1 VSGALAG
8 VRVLDLCD
16 QKGAFAGKLLAG
28 LGADVILV
36 EPPGG
41 SPLREIPPFLDGVSE
56 RERSLFFWFYAA
68 GKRGITLD
76 LAHHTAPA
84 LLRRLAAAVDVVIES
99 EPPGRLAALGCG
111 ADDLRAVKPRLVVAS
126 ITPFGQHGPRREWR
140 ASDLVA
146 QALGGMLSVN
156 GRADGPPLGALG
168 LQAYHQ
174 AGIMAAIGILSALMA
189 RDGTGRGQDVD
200 VSLQAAV
207 TGALEHVPGFWHQDG
222 RIGRRQGTLH
232 WTRYFRVGRCRDG
245 WVMHCTLGD
254 WTSLVEWMKADG
266 IRADVL
272 DDPSLDEPKNRQA
285 AAERV
290 FDVLDAWAA
299 RYTVAELVEGAQL
312 RRIPYA
318 AVRAPE
324 ALLDDPHLAERGFF
338 VPIEHPELGVH
349 VPCAGAPFLLTD
361 APWRVA
367 RPPRLG
373 EHTAEV
379 FAELLDAVPPRALTS
394 ASPRAARPLEGI
406 RVLDFTWVVA
416 GPVTTRILADL
427 GADVIKVERRASL
440 DFGDRRGGL
449 SGSLMRGKRSL
460 VLDLNDPRGLDLAR
474 RLAAVCDV
482 VIDNFSARVMT
493 NLGLDYESVRTL
505 RPDIVCV
512 RMTGFGLTGPNRDH
526 VSYGP
531 TLQAITGYTLL
542 MAEPGGPPAGFGYS
556 YSDLAGGNLGAL
568 AVLAALWHR
577 RRTGRGQLVD
587 LAQLEAV
594 ASLLGPLLLARAMD
608 GGVSAPVGNASQELP
623 GAPHGVYPCAGDDR
637 WLAIAVLSDD
647 DWARFVAAVG
657 WTPDPRFVRR
667 ADRLAHSELLD
678 GLVSDWT
685 RGQRAETAMELLQR
699 AGVACGLVADAED
712 LCVRDPQ
719 LAARGHFVDVASPEG
734 RTVRLDGPPFL
745 LSDTPARVSGPGP
758 LLGEHG
764 DAVLQGLLGLD
775 TAELERLRDDG
786 VLG

>member
-1 VSGALAG
+1 
-8 VRVLDLCD
+8 
-16 QKGAFAGKLLAG
+16 
-28 LGADVILV
+28 
-36 EPPGG
+36 
-41 SPLREIPPFLDGVSE
+41 
-56 RERSLFFWFYAA
+56 
-68 GKRGITLD
+68 
-76 LAHHTAPA
+76 
-84 LLRRLAAAVDVVIES
+84 
-99 EPPGRLAALGCG
+99 
-111 ADDLRAVKPRLVVAS
+111 
-126 ITPFGQHGPRREWR
+126 
-140 ASDLVA
+140 
-146 QALGGMLSVN
+146 
-156 GRADGPPLGALG
+156 
-168 LQAYHQ
+168 
-174 AGIMAAIGILSALMA
+174 
-189 RDGTGRGQDVD
+189 
-200 VSLQAAV
+200 V

-254 WTSLVEWMKADG
+254 WTSLVEWMRADG
-266 IRADVL
+266 VESDVL
-272 DDPSLDEPKNRQA
+272 DDRSLDEPKNRQA
-285 AAERV
+285 AAEQV

-338 VPIEHPELGVH
+338 VPIEHTDLGAR
-349 VPCAGAPFLLTD
+349 VPYPGAPFRLTD
-361 APWRVA
+361 APWRVT

-373 EHTAEV
+373 EHDAEV
-379 FAELLDAVPPRALTS
+379 YAELLDGAPPSAPAVTDPGLRAL
-394 ASPRAARPLEGI
+394 RPLDGI

-427 GADVIKVERRASL
+427 GADVIKIERRASL

-474 RLAAVCDV
+474 RLATASDV

-493 NLGLDYESVRTL
+493 NLGLDYDSLRTL

-512 RMTGFGLTGPNRDH
+512 RMTGFGLSGPSRDH

-594 ASLLGPLLLARAMD
+594 ASLLGPVLLARATD
-608 GGVSAPVGNASQELP
+608 GGVSMPVGNASQELP
-623 GAPHGVYPCAGDDR
+623 AAPHGVYACAGDDR
-637 WLAIAVLSDD
+637 WLAIAVFSDD
-647 DWARFVAAVG
+647 DWERFVAAVG
-657 WTPDPRFVRR
+657 WKPDARFARR
-667 ADRLAHSELLD
+667 ADRLVHAD
-678 GLVSDWT
+678 LVDRMVGEWARS
-685 RGQRAETAMELLQR
+685 QHAEGAMELLQR

-712 LCVRDPQ
+712 VCARDPQ
-719 LAARGHFVDVASPEG
+719 LAARGHFVDVATPEG
-734 RTVRLDGPPFL
+734 RSVRLDGPPFL

-764 DAVLQGLLGLD
+764 DAILRDLLGIPD
-775 TAELERLRDDG
+775 AELDRLRADG
-786 VLG
+786 VVG